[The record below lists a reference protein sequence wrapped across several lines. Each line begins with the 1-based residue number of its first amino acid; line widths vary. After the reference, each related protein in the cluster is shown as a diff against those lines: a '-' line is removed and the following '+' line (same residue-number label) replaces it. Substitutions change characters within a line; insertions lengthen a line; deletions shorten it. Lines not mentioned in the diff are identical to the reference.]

1 MKKLFL
7 FDVDGTLVES
17 SKKINDYHA
26 NILNELKKKYDIG
39 ILGGGELNKIMCQM
53 DNKIYFKHYFTECGS
68 VYHYNNSEDNINLQL
83 EIKKNIRD
91 HKLYDKMNILIKLC
105 LKFISEVD
113 YKISGHFIDLR
124 NGLIYIS
131 LVGMDANDEERKC
144 FMNLDKDDKIRK
156 ELIELLKKKCIEL
169 QIIDDIS
176 INIGGS
182 VGIAIFPNEYDK
194 IQVLD
199 ILKDEYDEVY
209 YFGDKYE
216 KGGNDYL
223 LIEKLGNKG
232 IKINKIE
239 DTFNFLKNNIL
250 KT

>member
-1 MKKLFL
+1 M
-7 FDVDGTLVES
+7 
-17 SKKINDYHA
+17 
-26 NILNELKKKYDIG
+26 
-39 ILGGGELNKIMCQM
+39 
-53 DNKIYFKHYFTECGS
+53 
-68 VYHYNNSEDNINLQL
+68 
-83 EIKKNIRD
+83 
-91 HKLYDKMNILIKLC
+91 
-105 LKFISEVD
+105 
-113 YKISGHFIDLR
+113 
-124 NGLIYIS
+124 
-131 LVGMDANDEERKC
+131 
-144 FMNLDKDDKIRK
+144 
-156 ELIELLKKKCIEL
+156 
-169 QIIDDIS
+169 
-176 INIGGS
+176 
-182 VGIAIFPNEYDK
+182 GIAIFPNEYDK